1 MPFSSISRVMEEDLG
16 VSLRSVFESI
26 DEDPI
31 GCASLAQVHHAVL
44 KSGEEVAIKIQYPS
58 IRKFT
63 LIDMRDCDVLLRSP
77 INSSGPRA

>member
-1 MPFSSISRVMEEDLG
+1 MEEDLD
-16 VSLRSVFESI
+16 VSLRSVFKSI

-63 LIDMRDCDVLLRSP
+63 LIDMRDCDVLLRSLV
-77 INSSGPRA
+77 NSSGPPA